1 MSKGQINVRI
11 PDSTGYGISDIEV
24 KAKKLGITKSE
35 LIMKAITLMM
45 NLDDELCS
53 KIQIYSKSAN
63 IPEWV
68 VIQNLLI
75 ETMASRAAKI
85 ELGTFTGEDATLVKI
100 VIVPDGSDGVKIAI
114 PAEYFNALKHDFLI
128 KEKMQNKNEKTK
140 KDEDQH

>member
-11 PDSTGYGISDIEV
+11 PDNTGYGISDIDA

-35 LIMKAITLMM
+35 LVMKAITLMM

-85 ELGTFTGEDATLVKI
+85 ELGTFIGEDATLVKI
-100 VIVPDGSDGVKIAI
+100 VTVPDGSDGVKIAT

-128 KEKMQNKNEKTK
+128 KEKMQNKKTK

>member
-1 MSKGQINVRI
+1 MSKGQINIRI
-11 PDSTGYGISDIEV
+11 PDSTEYGISDIEV

-35 LIMKAITLMM
+35 LIMKAITLIM

-85 ELGTFTGEDATLVKI
+85 ELGTLTGEGATLVKI
-100 VIVPDGSDGVKIAI
+100 ITVPDGSDGVKIANA
-114 PAEYFNALKHDFLI
+114 AEYFNALKHDFLI
-128 KEKMQNKNEKTK
+128 KEKIQNKNKKGK
-140 KDEDQH
+140 KDEDRH